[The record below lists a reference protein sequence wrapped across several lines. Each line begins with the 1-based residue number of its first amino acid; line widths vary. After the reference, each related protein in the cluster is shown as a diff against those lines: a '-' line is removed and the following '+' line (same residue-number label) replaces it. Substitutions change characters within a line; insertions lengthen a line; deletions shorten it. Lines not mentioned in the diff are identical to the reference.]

1 MKICV
6 SGSKGKM
13 GGRIIELS
21 KDDAELELVGSF
33 DVDEDAEI
41 PIAACE
47 CLIEFTSP
55 QATIGHLAVCEKLGK
70 AMVIGNGGSA
80 AIASHLQNDLCN
92 AVGIRALAFQEP
104 PRLTAISN
112 DRGYGG
118 VFEEPVELWASDG
131 DLLIAISSSG
141 QSANILRAVKAAQ
154 ARGCHII
161 TLSGF
166 SAHNPLRSLGNVNLY
181 VASQEYGYVEA
192 AHSVLAHFLTDCAM
206 MAHPRDEA

>member
-1 MKICV
+1 MNQNATSYFRHLLESLLGMQVTDGRGEALPLDQGV
-6 SGSKGKM
+6 SMAVELILSVKA
-13 GGRIIELS
+13 GG
-21 KDDAELELVGSF
+21 
-33 DVDEDAEI
+33 
-41 PIAACE
+41 
-47 CLIEFTSP
+47 
-55 QATIGHLAVCEKLGK
+55 GK